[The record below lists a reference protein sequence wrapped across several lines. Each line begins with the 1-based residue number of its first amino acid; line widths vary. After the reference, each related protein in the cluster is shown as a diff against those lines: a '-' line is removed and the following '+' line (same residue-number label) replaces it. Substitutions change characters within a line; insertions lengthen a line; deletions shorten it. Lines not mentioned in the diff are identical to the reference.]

1 MNSMR
6 NLRSVLSIVTTFC
19 LTAAAGSAQ
28 QPATAPAREYKL
40 QTLYRASIAQSYEF
54 VEQTSVERI
63 YRDSSKVTYA
73 RTATYFMTVRCIESL
88 DGVAKVVVNL
98 DSLLYKFTADGQ
110 DVTYDSQKEITPKNF
125 ADLNN
130 YIGPLNRS
138 FELTYSPYGE
148 VTNVSGDQIDFW
160 REYLEQNASDLDTV
174 LYTIWM
180 QSLSRENL
188 LHVGDLQKRTIPG
201 LRKAVDSSWKHQLT
215 LRLDGTEYAGSV
227 RSRLASYEGGLYHI
241 ITQDT
246 LAATPGQM
254 IHTYKIPE
262 LAKVISG
269 STTVNSTILLSTA
282 GTINEFTSIAKGSL
296 QLLAGRE
303 PITQNTTTTLQWK
316 LLGQY
321 QW

>member
-6 NLRSVLSIVTTFC
+6 NLRFVLG
-19 LTAAAGSAQ
+19 LTSTLWLCVAAGIAQ
-28 QPATAPAREYKL
+28 QQAAPPGREYKL

-54 VEQTSVERI
+54 VEQTTVERI

-88 DGVAKVVVNL
+88 DGIAKVVVNL
-98 DSLLYKFTADGQ
+98 DSLLYKFTADGNE
-110 DVTYDSQKEITPKNF
+110 VTYDSQKDITPKNF

-138 FELTYSPYGE
+138 YELTYSPYGE

-160 REYLEQNASDLDTV
+160 REYLEQNASDLDSV
-174 LYTIWM
+174 LYTIWT

-188 LHVGDLQKRTIPG
+188 LHIGDLQKRTIPG
-201 LRKAVDSSWKHQLT
+201 LRKAVDSSWKHQLA
-215 LRLDGTEYAGSV
+215 LRLDGTHYAGTV
-227 RSRLASYEGGLYHI
+227 RSRLASYEGGLYHVL
-241 ITQDT
+241 TQDT
-246 LAATPGQM
+246 LVATPGQM
-254 IHTYKIPE
+254 VHTYKIPE
-262 LAKVISG
+262 LAKVVAG
-269 STTVNSTILLSTA
+269 STTINNTLLLSTA
-282 GTINEFTSIAKGSL
+282 GTINEFTSIAKGTL
-296 QLLAGRE
+296 QLVAGRE
-303 PITQNTTTTLQWK
+303 PFTQNTTTTLQWK